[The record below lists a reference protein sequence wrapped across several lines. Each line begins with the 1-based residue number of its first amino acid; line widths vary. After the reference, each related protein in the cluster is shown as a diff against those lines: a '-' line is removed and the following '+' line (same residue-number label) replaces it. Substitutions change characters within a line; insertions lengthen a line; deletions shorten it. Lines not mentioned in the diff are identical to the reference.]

1 MSDKSMR
8 KAHEITAVVNDFSFD
23 PRDVAR
29 AMAFEHKTLQQ
40 GFTRLCVEWL
50 RVCAAMDDM
59 QIDARNEASR
69 EVARKLMANAEDLPG
84 LPFI

>member
-1 MSDKSMR
+1 MNKSIE
-8 KAHEITAVVNDFSFD
+8 KARAITGVINDLSFD
-23 PRDVAR
+23 AKDVAK
-29 AMAFEHKTLQQ
+29 ALTYQHKTLQQ

-59 QIDARNEASR
+59 QIDPRNEASR
-69 EVARKLMANAEDLPG
+69 AVARKLMANAEDLPA